1 MSDASLHVSMPERP
15 SGYADAAAQDP
26 PFPTTSEESATRTQS
41 SGTHAYGDAPSHCVV
56 GGESQVTPRLTQSE
70 SLSYAQP
77 REDFHSATRSEDPT
91 TSDPTPSRAVY
102 DPMHVD
108 QGSDDSLVTP
118 RPPPIGQDSPPV
130 IGATDPLGSTE
141 LRTLHTVL
149 DLPATAAIHC
159 RRAALNLPGRRGSH

>member
-1 MSDASLHVSMPERP
+1 MSDANLHVSMPERP

-26 PFPTTSEESATRTQS
+26 PFPTTSEESATQTQS
-41 SGTHAYGDAPSHCVV
+41 SGTRAYGDAPSHCVV

-77 REDFHSATRSEDPT
+77 REDFHSATRSGDPT
-91 TSDPTPSRAVY
+91 TSDLTPSRAVY

-118 RPPPIGQDSPPV
+118 RHPPIGQASPPV
-130 IGATDPLGSTE
+130 IGATDPSGSPE
-141 LRTLHTVL
+141 LRTLQLVPRWGL
-149 DLPATAAIHC
+149 CIVD
-159 RRAALNLPGRRGSH
+159 

>member
-1 MSDASLHVSMPERP
+1 MSDASLHVPMPERSP
-15 SGYADAAAQDP
+15 GYAGAAAQDP
-26 PFPTTSEESATRTQS
+26 SFPATREESATRTQS
-41 SGTHAYGDAPSHCVV
+41 SGTHAYGDVPSHGVV
-56 GGESQVTPRLTQSE
+56 GGESQVTPRPTQSE

-118 RPPPIGQDSPPV
+118 RHPPIGQASPPI
-130 IGATDPLGSTE
+130 IGATDPSGSPE
-141 LRTLHTVL
+141 LRTLH
-149 DLPATAAIHC
+149 C
-159 RRAALNLPGRRGSH
+159 RPLVA